1 MDKTISRWLSTN
13 FRFGTGGYE
22 VCKTE
27 NCHCALTFSAN
38 PLQTSSAT
46 HLMKIAPTSSFTDM
60 DDEALMACLAAK
72 EPNALWV
79 VHQRYHSILKSIIIS
94 VIHDETE
101 ADDVLQEVF
110 IQIWTNAANY
120 SVEKGK
126 AAGWLITLARR
137 RAIDRLRQRHSYQMA
152 TERLEKASKPSN
164 AYEIESA
171 QHDIENHD
179 IRNYLNSLLQTLPVA
194 QKEVVVLAHLHGMS
208 QRQIASAISLPLG
221 TVKTRLELGMRKLCH
236 IAGGMHHKVM

>member
-1 MDKTISRWLSTN
+1 MN
-13 FRFGTGGYE
+13 
-22 VCKTE
+22 
-27 NCHCALTFSAN
+27 
-38 PLQTSSAT
+38 
-46 HLMKIAPTSSFTDM
+46 IAPTSSYVDK

-79 VHQRYHSILKSIIIS
+79 LHDRYHSILKSIIIS
-94 VIHDETE
+94 VIHDESE

-110 IQIWTNAANY
+110 IQIWTHAANY
-120 SVEKGK
+120 SAAKGK

-137 RAIDRLRQRHSYQMA
+137 RAIDRLRQRHAYQLA

-171 QHDIENHD
+171 EHDIERQD
-179 IRNYLNSLLQTLPVA
+179 ISNYLNQLLQQLPVP
-194 QKEVVVLAHLHGMS
+194 QKEVVILAHLHGMS
-208 QRQIASAISLPLG
+208 QRQIAVHMSLPLG

-236 IAGGMHHKVM
+236 VACALHHKVM

>member
-1 MDKTISRWLSTN
+1 MNIS
-13 FRFGTGGYE
+13 
-22 VCKTE
+22 
-27 NCHCALTFSAN
+27 
-38 PLQTSSAT
+38 
-46 HLMKIAPTSSFTDM
+46 PTSTFVDK
-60 DDEALMACLAAK
+60 DDEALMACLVAK

-79 VHQRYHSILKSIIIS
+79 LHQRYHSILKSIIIS

-110 IQIWTNAANY
+110 IQIWTHAANY
-120 SVEKGK
+120 SAAKGK

-137 RAIDRLRQRHSYQMA
+137 RAIDRLRQRHAYQLA

-171 QHDIENHD
+171 EHNIENQD
-179 IRNYLNSLLQTLPVA
+179 IRNYLYGLLQNLPVP
-194 QKEVVVLAHLHGMS
+194 QKEVVILAHLHGMS
-208 QRQIASAISLPLG
+208 QRQIAVAMSLPLG

-236 IAGGMHHKVM
+236 VVGGSQHKVM

>member
-1 MDKTISRWLSTN
+1 MQKSLAGALHTLSAAN
-13 FRFGTGGYE
+13 FPE
-22 VCKTE
+22 NVCLLL
-27 NCHCALTFSAN
+27 N
-38 PLQTSSAT
+38 
-46 HLMKIAPTSSFTDM
+46 MKIAPTTDFAEM
-60 DDEALMACLAAK
+60 DDESLMECLAAK
-72 EPNALWV
+72 QPNALWII
-79 VHQRYHSILKSIIIS
+79 HQRYHSILKSIIIS

-120 SVEKGK
+120 SVTKGK

-152 TERLEKASKPSN
+152 TDRLEKASKPAN

-179 IRNYLNSLLQTLPVA
+179 IRNYLNTLLDTLPAA
-194 QKEVVVLAHLHGMS
+194 QKEVVILAHLHGMS
-208 QRQIASAISLPLG
+208 QRQIASATSLPLG
-221 TVKTRLELGMRKLCH
+221 TVKTRLELGMRKLTH
-236 IAGGMHHKVM
+236 IALGSQHKVM